1 MRMPG
6 AKVILFNAAAG
17 LVTVAALIAVGRSAL
32 MSPTTTPC
40 SERYTNAMRFSLTR
54 GGAALTTV
62 DLQATLGGKDLG
74 VAENVTI
81 RPVTNAAFPAAMT
94 VSLRKGTTAPQDAA
108 AGGMSFPW
116 WPRSLQD
123 KPAACL
129 AYDVLLPAD
138 FDFHRGGTL
147 PGLTG
152 ASASE
157 GGDGFGAPLAWRSDG
172 RAGVTTKIT
181 QDAETHRFVAE
192 RESVVLPRGRWV
204 RLEEEI
210 ALNTPKKA
218 DGVLRVW
225 VDGSLAVERTNM
237 TYRAGPDVVLS
248 GVAAE
253 VFYGA
258 GDANSAA
265 AAPKDSQISLSPFE
279 IRWQ

>member
-1 MRMPG
+1 MPG
-6 AKVILFNAAAG
+6 TKVILFNAAAV
-17 LVTVAALIAVGRSAL
+17 LVAGAALIAAGRSAL
-32 MSPTTTPC
+32 MSSTTAPC
-40 SERYTNAMRFSLTR
+40 SARYNNVLRFALTR
-54 GGAALTTV
+54 GGAVMTTV

-74 VAENVTI
+74 VGENVTI
-81 RPVTNAAFPAAMT
+81 TPVTNAAYPAAMT
-94 VSLRKGTTAPQDAA
+94 VSLRKGTTAPQDTA

-123 KPAACL
+123 RSAACL

-152 ASASE
+152 VSASE
-157 GGDGFGAPLAWRSDG
+157 SGDGFSAPLAWRANG
-172 RAGVTTKIT
+172 RGGVTTRVT
-181 QDAETHRFVAE
+181 QDAETHRFAAE
-192 RESVVLPRGRWV
+192 RESVALPRGRWV
-204 RLEEEI
+204 RLEEEVG
-210 ALNTPKKA
+210 LNTPKKA

-237 TYRAGPDVVLS
+237 TYRASPDVVLS
-248 GVAAE
+248 GVAAD

-258 GDANSAA
+258 GDGNAAA
-265 AAPKDSQISLSPFE
+265 AAPKDSRISLSPFE